1 MLSDQIAVLVRK
13 AQAAGV
19 EVQSSVAPD
28 MVHVFPL
35 LTFAADL
42 TTTPQPLEAMDR
54 AAAFVVRATSS
65 SGGSGAKQGGT
76 REGGWSVD
84 ALQGVVP
91 V

>member
-1 MLSDQIAVLVRK
+1 M
-13 AQAAGV
+13 
-19 EVQSSVAPD
+19 APD

-65 SGGSGAKQGGT
+65 SGGSGAKHG
-76 REGGWSVD
+76 D
-84 ALQGVVP
+84 IM
-91 V
+91 

>member
-1 MLSDQIAVLVRK
+1 MLSAQIAVLVRK

-65 SGGSGAKQGGT
+65 GGGSGAKQGGA
-76 REGGWSVD
+76 REGGWNVD